1 MDYYADTYGLYVTK
15 KRQKITRE
23 HKSKVNNETYR
34 YYIPFVI
41 DDKNYVIDVTFKL
54 DIDSTLRFGAPGMP

>member
-1 MDYYADTYGLYVTK
+1 MDYYTDAGGLHVTK
-15 KRQKITRE
+15 KRVRITRE

-41 DDKNYVIDVTFKL
+41 DNKNYVIDITFKL
-54 DIDSTLRFGAPGMP
+54 DIDSTLRFGAPGM